1 MSLGKVQVPKSM
13 FIKRVCAEK
22 STVCIVI
29 TAGWIK
35 VKENSKKAVCLPF
48 FLTSPCA
55 LKMHKVMSL
64 VFQTIASETER
75 SELLAACR

>member
-1 MSLGKVQVPKSM
+1 M

-48 FLTSPCA
+48 FFFTFPCV

-64 VFQTIASETER
+64 VFQTIASETKR

>member
-48 FLTSPCA
+48 F
-55 LKMHKVMSL
+55 
-64 VFQTIASETER
+64 
-75 SELLAACR
+75 

>member
-1 MSLGKVQVPKSM
+1 M

-29 TAGWIK
+29 TVWWIK

-48 FLTSPCA
+48 FFLSFFFTSPCV